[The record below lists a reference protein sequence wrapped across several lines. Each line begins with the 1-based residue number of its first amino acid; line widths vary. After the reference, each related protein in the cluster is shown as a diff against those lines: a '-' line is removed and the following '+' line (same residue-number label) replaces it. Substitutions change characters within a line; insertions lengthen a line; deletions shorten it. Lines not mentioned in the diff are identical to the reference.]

1 MRATKRIKMIMLDK
15 EIKVTELSEKTGKAT
30 STIYNIFNN
39 DKNTQRS
46 GMTFETASEFAEAL
60 GCELVFRDKETGK
73 IY

>member
-15 EIKVTELSEKTGKAT
+15 DVKVADLAERTGKAT
-30 STIYNIFNN
+30 STIYNTFNN

-46 GMTFETASEFAEAL
+46 GMTFETASELAEAL

-73 IY
+73 VY